1 LDELEM
7 RQSQISTLEMR
18 QSQTVKERSTAE
30 TETSDLTLAETSD
43 LTQAEREAFENL
55 KDQVSFS
62 RFQLITKTLP
72 VNSIYNIFIFICR
85 CT

>member
-1 LDELEM
+1 M

-62 RFQLITKTLP
+62 RFQLIMKTLP
-72 VNSIYNIFIFICR
+72 VNSIFSFLFADIPR
-85 CT
+85 

>member
-1 LDELEM
+1 M

-62 RFQLITKTLP
+62 RFQLIMKTNTLP
-72 VNSIYNIFIFICR
+72 VDSIFSFLFAKICIPR
-85 CT
+85 

>member
-1 LDELEM
+1 M

-62 RFQLITKTLP
+62 RFQLIMKTNTLP
-72 VNSIYNIFIFICR
+72 IKSIFLFLFAKIYLDN
-85 CT
+85 